1 MTDNRPDPKPRKNP
15 HLWQAYLFWEELML
29 MRQRHNLRISSIEKG
44 KSNLDAVYE
53 RQMIEGVVKM
63 KMTKTSKNGT
73 VKEIDKDF
81 VTFHLD
87 DTLEA
92 ARQMMVYHGT
102 LVPAWSWIT
111 GIKGLGAGSQAAKI
125 LALIDDIGRFDSVA
139 KLWRYSGY
147 GLYEYYQDDGKV
159 VAPTKGK
166 EKQGEGPD
174 AVIVEVELEPKEG
187 WEITTC
193 RDRGIKGYV
202 LPYNKTL
209 KSALYV
215 MADGFIKQQTPV
227 YIDLYYAEKKRQ
239 RSLHPEKIGKDFS
252 DGHINNRAIR
262 RMIKEFTKDLWLQW
276 RTAEGLPV
284 TEAW

>member
-1 MTDNRPDPKPRKNP
+1 MTETRTPNPRKYP
-15 HLWQAYLFWEELML
+15 QLWQSYLWWEELML
-29 MRQRHNLRISSIEKG
+29 MRQRHTLRLQAIEDG
-44 KSNLDAVYE
+44 RSNMDETFE
-53 RQMIEGVVKM
+53 RGLIEGRVVVQM
-63 KMTKTSKNGT
+63 HTKKGT
-73 VKEIDKDF
+73 VEKRYDM
-81 VTFHLD
+81 VAAD
-87 DTLEA
+87 DLLAMANKIMINYGSE
-92 ARQMMVYHGT
+92 
-102 LVPAWSWIT
+102 VPCWEWIT

-125 LALIDDIGRFDSVA
+125 LALIDDIGRFDTVA
-139 KLWRYSGY
+139 KLWRYAGY

-174 AVIVEVELEPKEG
+174 AVIVEVEPTPKDS

-215 MADGFIKQQTPV
+215 MADGFIKQQTPG
-227 YIDLYYAEKKRQ
+227 YTDLYYAEKQRQ
-239 RSLHPEKIGKDFS
+239 RTLHPEKVGKDFS

-262 RMIKEFTKDLWLQW
+262 KMIKEFLKDLWVEW
-276 RTAEGLPV
+276 RIAEGLPG
-284 TEAW
+284 AYR

>member
-15 HLWQAYLFWEELML
+15 QLWQAYLFWEELML
-29 MRQRHNLRISSIEKG
+29 MRQRHNLRISSIERG
-44 KSNLDAVYE
+44 KSNLDATYE
-53 RQMIEGVVKM
+53 RSMLEGAVTIGK
-63 KMTKTSKNGT
+63 KTYA
-73 VKEIDKDF
+73 
-81 VTFHLD
+81 TFHLD
-87 DTLEA
+87 DTLEVA
-92 ARQMMVYHGT
+92 KKIMVAYGT
-102 LVPAWSWIT
+102 EVSVWPWMTS
-111 GIKGLGAGSQAAKI
+111 IKGLGAGSQAAKI

-147 GLYEYYQDDGKV
+147 GLYEYYHDDGKV

-174 AVIVEVELEPKEG
+174 AVIVEVEPEPKDG
-187 WEITTC
+187 WEVTTC

-215 MADGFIKQQTPV
+215 MADGFIKQQTPI

-276 RTAEGLPV
+276 RIAEGLPV
-284 TEAW
+284 TEAY

>member
-1 MTDNRPDPKPRKNP
+1 MTDNRQDPKPRKNP

-29 MRQRHNLRISSIEKG
+29 MRQRHNLRISSIERG
-44 KSNLDAVYE
+44 KSNLDATYE
-53 RQMIEGVVKM
+53 RSMLEGAVTIGK
-63 KMTKTSKNGT
+63 KTYA
-73 VKEIDKDF
+73 
-81 VTFHLD
+81 TFHLD
-87 DTLEA
+87 DTLEV
-92 ARQMMVYHGT
+92 ARKIMVAYGSELPVWDWMT
-102 LVPAWSWIT
+102 SV
-111 GIKGLGAGSQAAKI
+111 KGLGAGSQAAKI
-125 LALIDDIGRFDSVA
+125 LAMIDDIGRFDSVA

-174 AVIVEVELEPKEG
+174 AVIVEVEPTPKDS

-239 RSLHPEKIGKDFS
+239 RALHPDKIGKDFS

-262 RMIKEFTKDLWLQW
+262 KMIKEFTKDLWLQW
-276 RTAEGLPV
+276 RIAEGLPV